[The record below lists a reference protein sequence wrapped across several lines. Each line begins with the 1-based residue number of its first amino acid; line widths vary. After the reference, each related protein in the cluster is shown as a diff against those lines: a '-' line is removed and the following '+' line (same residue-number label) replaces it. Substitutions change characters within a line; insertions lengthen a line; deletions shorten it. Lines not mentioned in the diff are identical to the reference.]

1 MKPIPA
7 IIIQVETKCPY
18 CGKRVYSKTEVKSL
32 EWVHFF
38 VPCSCSM
45 THACEMR
52 LVPETRV
59 FKLEKA
65 EDKGAQV

>member
-1 MKPIPA
+1 MRTTPSIL
-7 IIIQVETKCPY
+7 IQVTTDCPY
-18 CGKRVYSKTEVKSL
+18 CGASVNSKAEIKNL

-38 VPCSCSM
+38 ATCSCRM

-52 LVPETRV
+52 LVPETRI

-65 EDKGAQV
+65 EVQA

>member
-1 MKPIPA
+1 MRTTPSIL
-7 IIIQVETKCPY
+7 IQVATDCPY
-18 CGKRVYSKTEVKSL
+18 CGARVNSKAEVKSL

-52 LVPETRV
+52 LVPETRI

-65 EDKGAQV
+65 EKTELKP

>member
-1 MKPIPA
+1 MRTTPSIL
-7 IIIQVETKCPY
+7 IQVETTCPY
-18 CGKRVYSKTEVKSL
+18 CGKHIYSKTEVKSL
-32 EWVHFF
+32 EWMHFF

-52 LVPETRV
+52 LVPETRI

-65 EDKGAQV
+65 ENQEGQA